1 MKHESSEVIEEALR
15 YDLWMAVE
23 TKRPFFQAHSD
34 TKTTLRI
41 LQNERAKFWFR
52 MKRTLDVKKT
62 SVKIGKVA
70 KIYCQDK
77 KGKKLSFQWIHVLV
91 SN

>member
-1 MKHESSEVIEEALR
+1 MNGSGDKKTIF
-15 YDLWMAVE
+15 
-23 TKRPFFQAHSD
+23 PGCSD

-41 LQNERAKFWFR
+41 LQNERAKFSVR

-70 KIYCQDK
+70 KI
-77 KGKKLSFQWIHVLV
+77 
-91 SN
+91 